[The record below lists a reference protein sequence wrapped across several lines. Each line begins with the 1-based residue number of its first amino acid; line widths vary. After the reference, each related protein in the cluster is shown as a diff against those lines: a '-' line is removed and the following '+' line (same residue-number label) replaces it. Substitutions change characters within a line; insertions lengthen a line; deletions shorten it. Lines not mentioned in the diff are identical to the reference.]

1 MNLTPVISRKSGN
14 SAVFFC
20 MPGLV
25 FSRIFKAGPPSGDIQ
40 KIRYAWIT
48 VVALLR
54 ACPDVGLIIRFAP
67 PDSLHAQ

>member
-1 MNLTPVISRKSGN
+1 
-14 SAVFFC
+14 